1 MIETPN
7 PRLALP
13 SVTPEGREVGAPDG
27 KTGVVQAM
35 TISTRMRSSV
45 LAVASL
51 LAVACGRNTSPD
63 GVICTAEARAA
74 ISLIVVD
81 SLAPNTT
88 GFTGVWARAVDGAYR
103 DSSTMTFVEPGTGTT
118 RLALA
123 YERQGTYTVTVHAD
137 GYQDWTKAGIVVT
150 GDQCHVT
157 GALLTAKLVK

>member
-1 MIETPN
+1 VMTLPT
-7 PRLALP
+7 RRSTALLAL
-13 SVTPEGREVGAPDG
+13 A
-27 KTGVVQAM
+27 
-35 TISTRMRSSV
+35 ST
-45 LAVASL
+45 LAL
-51 LAVACGRNTSPD
+51 ACGRTTGPD

-103 DSSTMTFVEPGTGTT
+103 DSSAMVFVEQGTGTT

-123 YERQGTYTVTVHAD
+123 YERRGTYTVTVHAN
-137 GYQDWTKAGIVVT
+137 GYQDWTKSGVVVT

-157 GALLTAKLVK
+157 GALLTARLAK